1 VNFRRIGNQR
11 MRHQCVAL
19 YAIALAR
26 IFLGAQAAGAQSSF
40 CFRGRPFPRCHTFA
54 VFEMTG
60 TKRLGG
66 GTSSI
71 ETIVIGPPDVT
82 YRGEDLPRYLSW
94 NLGAM
99 VNRDSIH
106 ADGGML
112 ELGFSSSG
120 ARVAAKVRHR
130 RWFGGTDL
138 VDLTA
143 GVLGAEERDVHGQ
156 RTTYGVT
163 ADAAIGEGDVLA
175 LTLGGDL
182 TSPLSRARSHAA
194 IHVGVRLGSY
204 ATLGLTTLM
213 LAALATIA
221 VNPSNH
227 DF

>member
-1 VNFRRIGNQR
+1 
-11 MRHQCVAL
+11 
-19 YAIALAR
+19 
-26 IFLGAQAAGAQSSF
+26 
-40 CFRGRPFPRCHTFA
+40 
-54 VFEMTG
+54 
-60 TKRLGG
+60 
-66 GTSSI
+66 
-71 ETIVIGPPDVT
+71 
-82 YRGEDLPRYLSW
+82 
-94 NLGAM
+94 M

-143 GVLGAEERDVHGQ
+143 GILGAEERDVHGQ
-156 RTTYGVT
+156 RATYGVT
-163 ADAAIGEGDVLA
+163 ADAALGKGDVLA

-213 LAALATIA
+213 LAALSTIA
-221 VNPSNH
+221 SNPGTH

>member
-1 VNFRRIGNQR
+1 VNFRRIGNQW
-11 MRHQCVAL
+11 MRHQCVAS
-19 YAIALAR
+19 YAIALAEV
-26 IFLGAQAAGAQSSF
+26 FFGAHAAGAQSSF
-40 CFRGRPFPRCHTFA
+40 CLRGRPFPSCHTFA
-54 VFEMTG
+54 VVEMTG

-71 ETIVIGPPDVT
+71 ETIAIGPPDVT
-82 YRGEDLPRYLSW
+82 YRGQDLPRYLSW

-120 ARVAAKVRHR
+120 VRVAAKVRHR

-143 GVLGAEERDVHGQ
+143 GVLGAEEQDIHGQ
-156 RTTYGVT
+156 RATYGVT
-163 ADAAIGEGDVLA
+163 ADAALGAGDVLA

-182 TSPLSRARSHAA
+182 TSPLGRARSHAA

-221 VNPSNH
+221 ANPSHN
-227 DF
+227 F